1 MKRTG
6 NIIVDKSKAF
16 AVRIIRMNQCLKE
29 AGETEY
35 RLALSVE
42 TACLDQQQYDS
53 LDKDCIKLIKILTS
67 ILKSS

>member
-16 AVRIIRMNQCLKE
+16 AVRIIGTNQCLKE
-29 AGETEY
+29 ASETEN

-42 TACLDQQQYDS
+42 TACLDQRQYDS
-53 LDKDCIKLIKILTS
+53 LDKDCIE
-67 ILKSS
+67 